1 MENGGQNWD
10 LTTPATLPP
19 PLGMYPA
26 RLDEKGRLKLP
37 TVFQQYFN
45 SFPEGKL
52 FITSLDARIAQI
64 YSISAWRENEKFLRS
79 YRQDPAAVQDLL
91 FNAQDLGAEAEMDSQ
106 GRVTVNSELRRELD
120 LQGQE
125 LHLCAYRNHVQI
137 LTEAIYQERKRRA
150 RPKGAENFD
159 KLEGAGLQ

>member
-1 MENGGQNWD
+1 VVNGGENPG
-10 LTTPATLPP
+10 LTTATMVKP

-37 TVFQQYFN
+37 TVFQTYFN

-52 FITSLDARIAQI
+52 FITSLDGRIGQI
-64 YSISAWRENEKFLRS
+64 YSIAAWRENEEFLRS
-79 YRQDPAAVQDLL
+79 YREDPAAVQDLL

-106 GRVTVNSELRRELD
+106 GRVTVNSELRKELD

-125 LHLCAYRNHVQI
+125 LHLFAYKNHVQI
-137 LTEAIYQERKRRA
+137 LTEAIYQERKQRA
-150 RPKGAENFD
+150 RPRGAEVFN
-159 KLEGAGLQ
+159 KLEGAGLC